1 LSHERPKVAEAEA
14 FTVAEGKMCGA
25 AMRGADAPPGS
36 KATSRTKG
44 SCRNLGDLARPAV
57 ASAIPGHVGKS
68 RRRSR
73 RGTGEESDGCIV
85 PMKPRTR
92 PSDIGGGDGGGKAT
106 GRREGERQRGFPDTA
121 PVTARHRSGKPTDWQ
136 RPYLPSRLTFDR
148 SPVRESRSPGS
159 VRGAAS
165 NRRPYRDHSMPPL
178 RPRRPAHSGTMHS
191 VLTSGPLPTELRRP
205 FGASTSRSTT
215 PPATS
220 TRRSTL
226 LELHGMDQTPIPSG
240 RNPLW
245 SRCRPN

>member
-1 LSHERPKVAEAEA
+1 MEGDDHGEAYTAIVRGVGLSHERPKVAEAEA

-165 NRRPYRDHSMPPL
+165 NRRPYRDQLILNQVHFRPERSNKPLVAPANSAIPPDAPRGSMRIQGRKVQVL
-178 RPRRPAHSGTMHS
+178 FHPAH
-191 VLTSGPLPTELRRP
+191 
-205 FGASTSRSTT
+205 ASFEF
-215 PPATS
+215 A
-220 TRRSTL
+220 
-226 LELHGMDQTPIPSG
+226 D
-240 RNPLW
+240 
-245 SRCRPN
+245 

>member
-1 LSHERPKVAEAEA
+1 MSHERPKVAEAEA

-165 NRRPYRDHSMPPL
+165 YRRPYRDLAQNPSPGNIARPNSAIPPGDNDEAEGRHHPRDERPPVGPGLL
-178 RPRRPAHSGTMHS
+178 RFLGEHAGHDFR
-191 VLTSGPLPTELRRP
+191 
-205 FGASTSRSTT
+205 
-215 PPATS
+215 
-220 TRRSTL
+220 RRSNQ
-226 LELHGMDQTPIPSG
+226 HPQSA
-240 RNPLW
+240 
-245 SRCRPN
+245 